1 MGSADL
7 VRVGVHQRPADVAAS
22 QSLTVGVQLAADVL
36 DRLRAPA
43 GSSGSSRSNKRL
55 DRHGKDLPR
64 GGDQPTRVPRR
75 AHPPRAPPVIMDFRA
90 LPPGDHGVVCGSPPK
105 TAHNSMITERST
117 GQGTSPVVHSARL
130 VAPLCWSGEI
140 GCLGAHDH
148 RPSRPRQARRRAGG
162 RGVHGAVR
170 RARGESANDPAR
182 CSTGTSGGW
191 CAAVSDDVSG
201 QAVGSLP
208 LPGTPPARSSAA
220 LLVFGPDAVSV
231 GTSALALLE
240 IAGLPRLV
248 TPEAALPG
256 GRSALSRDR
265 LALRQFDAGMV
276 CIPAGR
282 TPCRSAGMGAGRG
295 GPRAGPRR
303 RRRGHGLG
311 AEHGQLTAIGL
322 ARAHDLARHRRGVHR
337 THEWWELSD
346 GRAESPLETFGR
358 LDCVDGGVP
367 PDELQVRIHD
377 AGGVLLG
384 DGDLAVAAADGP
396 VVDRRDGRSRGP

>member
-1 MGSADL
+1 MRTITVPADL
-7 VRVGVHQRPADVAAS
+7 VR
-22 QSLTVGVQLAADVL
+22 LAAGQEGVVSTAQCAEHGVSP
-36 DRLRAPA
+36 RTI
-43 GSSGSSRSNKRL
+43 RSLL
-55 DRHGKDLPR
+55 DRHEWR
-64 GGDQPTRVPRR
+64 
-75 AHPPRAPPVIMDFRA
+75 
-90 LPPGDHGVVCGSPPK
+90 VVC
-105 TAHNSMITERST
+105 
-117 GQGTSPVVHSARL
+117 
-130 VAPLCWSGEI
+130 
-140 GCLGAHDH
+140 
-148 RPSRPRQARRRAGG
+148 
-162 RGVHGAVR
+162 RGVY
-170 RARGESANDPAR
+170 
-182 CSTGTSGGW
+182 
-191 CAAVSDDVSG
+191 DVSG
-201 QAVGSLP
+201 RAVGSLP
-208 LPGTPPARSSAA
+208 LPARHRRGAWAA

-276 CIPAGR
+276 CIPVAGR
-282 TPCRSAGMGAGRG
+282 LVAAPEWALAQAVPELDRDDAVAVMDSAQNT
-295 GPRAGPRR
+295 
-303 RRRGHGLG
+303 
-311 AEHGQLTAIGL
+311 GQLTAIGL

-384 DGDLAVAAADGP
+384 DGDLGWRQRTGRWLIAEM
-396 VVDRRDGRSRGP
+396 DGREVHEAPIALLHDRHRQNRFLVDGDADVLRFTYRDLHPRGSIARTVLRRLDAA